1 MPFHLVRSLRTLSS
15 EVYLIWLGERR
26 IGQVDIHYAD
36 STVHATL
43 LLEAHL
49 APEQQQELFAQLDED
64 VVSSY
69 MPVFEREDFIV
80 VIFRGE
86 EVESFSYPPVME
98 EE

>member
-15 EVYLIWLGERR
+15 EIYLIWDGERR
-26 IGQVDIHYAD
+26 IGQLDLHYAD
-36 STVHATL
+36 ASIHASL
-43 LLEAHL
+43 ILEARL
-49 APEQQQELFAQLDED
+49 APEQQQDLLAQLDED

-86 EVESFSYPPVME
+86 EIESFSYPPAMGE
-98 EE
+98 E